1 MYLIW
6 QSLNVLIHAPEN
18 AFVPVL
24 VIVFCIILQECVN
37 ALQKTYHPGCF
48 TCAQCKKPI
57 GGNQFHLEDGKA
69 YCENGMVLF
78 SRSYIICGLLI
89 LYRCMTVWRF
99 TYFLSEQYSIDKILQ
114 FTWYMRFNK
123 WSTTKRSCELCI
135 RCSSVVHLKLLHL
148 NLLLKPICKI
158 KWWSMCDPL
167 SILSQTDLPSIH
179 DVCSYIKKEISYFD
193 QPHLHSK
200 WLPLQKV
207 EISFNSE
214 TNFYLS
220 WNHLQLEFYLVKIMI
235 QFFKTVL
242 LFFYSVITC

>member
-1 MYLIW
+1 MQKLYLIW

-69 YCENGMVLF
+69 YCENGRVLF

-89 LYRCMTVWRF
+89 LYLCMTVWRF

-114 FTWYMRFNK
+114 CTWYMRFYK
-123 WSTTKRSCELCI
+123 WSTTKISCELLLLQGIC
-135 RCSSVVHLKLLHL
+135 CSSVVHLKLLHL
-148 NLLLKPICKI
+148 NLLLLNQSTKLSETWL
-158 KWWSMCDPL
+158 WWSMCNPL

-214 TNFYLS
+214 TNF
-220 WNHLQLEFYLVKIMI
+220 
-235 QFFKTVL
+235 
-242 LFFYSVITC
+242 